1 MSYSNIK
8 RLSQLLCLY
17 LLMCLPAQAQD
28 QIEEVIVSASF
39 RDSTLRT
46 APASITVMNQQTI
59 GQRGA
64 QHIDEL
70 LGRAAN
76 VNITGGASRGKFVQV
91 RGIGD
96 IEQFKDPKH
105 YPAVGLMIDEL
116 DMSNLGTAGTLFDI
130 EQVEILRG
138 PQGTRFGSA
147 ALGGMIKLKS
157 AAPSDSFEGKVVA
170 GISDYN
176 GTELGAALGGPISD
190 TLSGRLAVHQYK
202 SDGYKDNTF
211 LNKDD
216 TNGFDEQVVRARL
229 KWQASGDGEFDLNIF
244 YLDVDNGYDAFSLNN
259 SRFETR
265 SDQPGRDKQNT
276 LAASLT
282 NRLLLKDQLL
292 LETTLTAKDVELEYS
307 FDEDWDNSQLC
318 VISSCPF
325 GGWDSFDLY
334 LRDRQEQSLDV
345 RLVSQHQLN
354 NSGDWRWLLGFYHQR
369 RTEELSRGQVNP
381 FLSDYDIDR
390 SAIYGQ
396 VEVQLSD
403 NLTMTTGLRGE
414 SFEDDYQDNLP
425 SQLDSEDSLWAG
437 EISFNYAMND
447 SSQLYVTVSRG
458 YKAGGINTDANADYS
473 LLSDLFQDHIG
484 SRLGFDQET
493 LVNWELGVKS
503 LALDGSLAI
512 NAAVFYMN
520 RSDAQLETWL
530 YDAATFSWVG
540 YLDNA
545 NATTYG
551 LEIET
556 QYQISETLSLYANIG
571 LLKTELDDLAVF
583 DLDSSQFKNLEKRAV
598 ARAPEYQYSLGGN
611 FQFSPALSLNIT
623 FEGRDDYYYA
633 YYHNSKAGSTNLIN
647 ANLSYQS
654 DDWHLN
660 LWGRNLTN
668 QTQEIHGLYF
678 AADPRDG
685 WSNNRSH
692 VQFSEPRVYGFTASY
707 DF

>member
-157 AAPSDSFEGKVVA
+157 AAPSDSFEGKVLA

-512 NAAVFYMN
+512 NAAVFY
-520 RSDAQLETWL
+520 
-530 YDAATFSWVG
+530 
-540 YLDNA
+540 
-545 NATTYG
+545 
-551 LEIET
+551 
-556 QYQISETLSLYANIG
+556 
-571 LLKTELDDLAVF
+571 
-583 DLDSSQFKNLEKRAV
+583 
-598 ARAPEYQYSLGGN
+598 
-611 FQFSPALSLNIT
+611 
-623 FEGRDDYYYA
+623 
-633 YYHNSKAGSTNLIN
+633 
-647 ANLSYQS
+647 
-654 DDWHLN
+654 
-660 LWGRNLTN
+660 
-668 QTQEIHGLYF
+668 
-678 AADPRDG
+678 
-685 WSNNRSH
+685 
-692 VQFSEPRVYGFTASY
+692 
-707 DF
+707 